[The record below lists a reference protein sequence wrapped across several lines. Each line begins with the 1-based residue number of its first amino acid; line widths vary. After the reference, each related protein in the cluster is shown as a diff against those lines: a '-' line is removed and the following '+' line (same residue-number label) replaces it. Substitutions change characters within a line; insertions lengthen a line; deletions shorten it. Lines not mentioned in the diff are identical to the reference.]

1 MKNPF
6 IFGKIASGDAF
17 TDRETEQARL
27 AANID
32 SGINSILISPRRW
45 GKSSLVFKVSQT
57 LSKKRGDLRFCFI
70 DLFSIRGEEEFYTTL
85 ARETLRA
92 AYPKWR
98 ERLEAAR
105 KFFHKI
111 SPKITL
117 SSAPANDFSIG
128 FDWKEIEKSPDEI
141 LDMPEKLSRELNL
154 RIVVC
159 LDEFQNVSFF
169 NDPQAFQKK
178 LRSHWQ
184 KHTLANYCLY
194 GSKQHMMTE
203 LFNSKSMPFYKFGD
217 IIFLE
222 KIPERYWKS
231 FIVSGFKKSGKMI
244 TEDTAGQIAQ
254 LMENHPYFV
263 QQFAH
268 NVWALTE
275 QNCSPEVFSNAL
287 EQLLLQNTI
296 LFQREMDSLTNT
308 QVNLLKAICD
318 NITQLSS
325 SAAIRDYKL
334 GTTANVNR
342 IKKALV
348 SKEILEISGNR
359 IEFTDPLFRIWL
371 MKLFGSKEE
380 IIE

>member
-6 IFGKIASGDAF
+6 VFGKIASGEAF
-17 TDRETEQARL
+17 TDREAEQARL

-45 GKSSLVFKVSQT
+45 GKSSLVFKVSKT
-57 LSKKRGDLRFCFI
+57 IAKKQPELRFCFI
-70 DLFSIRGEEEFYTTL
+70 DLFSIRSEEEFYTAV

-105 KFFHKI
+105 KVFHKI
-111 SPKITL
+111 SPRITL

-141 LDMPEKLSRELNL
+141 LEMPEKLSRELNL

-159 LDEFQNVSFF
+159 LDEFQNISFF
-169 NDPQAFQKK
+169 NDPLAFQKK

-184 KHTLANYCLY
+184 KHTLANYIFY

-222 KIPERYWKS
+222 KIPEKYWVS
-231 FIVSGFKKSGKMI
+231 FIVSGFKKTGKNI
-244 TEDTAGQIAQ
+244 DEKTAGDIAAQ
-254 LMENHPYFV
+254 MENHPYFV

-268 NVWALTE
+268 NVWLLTE
-275 QNCSPEVFSNAL
+275 KVCSPEVFSDAL

-296 LFQREMDSLTNT
+296 LFQKEIDSLTNT
-308 QVNLLKAICD
+308 QVNFLKAICD
-318 NITQLSS
+318 NVTQLSS
-325 SAAIRDYKL
+325 SATMYDYKL

-342 IKKALV
+342 MKKSLV
-348 SKEILEISGNR
+348 SKEILEISGSK
-359 IEFTDPLFRIWL
+359 IEFTDPLFKIWL
-371 MKLFGSKEE
+371 HKLFNSSKEKA
-380 IIE
+380 

>member
-6 IFGKIASGDAF
+6 VYGKIASGNAF
-17 TDRETEQARL
+17 TDREAEQTRL

-45 GKSSLVFKVSQT
+45 GKSSLVFKVSKT
-57 LSKKRGDLRFCFI
+57 LAKKQSELRFCFI
-70 DLFSIRGEEEFYTTL
+70 DLFSIRSEEEFYTAV

-105 KFFHKI
+105 KVFHKI
-111 SPKITL
+111 SPRITL
-117 SSAPANDFSIG
+117 SSAPANDFSIS

-141 LDMPEKLSRELNL
+141 LEMPEKLSRELNL

-159 LDEFQNVSFF
+159 LDEFQNISFF
-169 NDPQAFQKK
+169 KDPLAFQKK

-184 KHTLANYCLY
+184 KHTFANYCFY

-222 KIPERYWKS
+222 KIPEKYWVS
-231 FIVSGFKKSGKMI
+231 FIVSGFNKTGKVI
-244 TEDTAGQIAQ
+244 SDHAAEKIAL

-268 NVWALTE
+268 TVWGLTDKV
-275 QNCSPEVFSNAL
+275 CSEEIINHGL

-296 LFQREMDSLTNT
+296 LFQRETDALTNT
-308 QVNLLKAICD
+308 QLNFLKAVCD
-318 NITQLSS
+318 QVLQLSS
-325 SAAIRDYKL
+325 AETVQNYKM
-334 GTTANVNR
+334 GTTANVSR
-342 IKKALV
+342 IKKSLSA
-348 SKEILEISGNR
+348 KEIIEISGNK
-359 IEFTDPLFRIWL
+359 IEIVDPLFKIWFL
-371 MKLFGSKEE
+371 RMFK
-380 IIE
+380 

>member
-6 IFGKIASGDAF
+6 VFGKIASGEAF
-17 TDRETEQARL
+17 TDRETEKARL
-27 AANID
+27 GRNID

-57 LSKKRGDLRFCFI
+57 LAKKRTELRFCFI
-70 DLFSIRGEEEFYTTL
+70 DLFSVRSEEEFYTQL
-85 ARETLRA
+85 AKETLRA
-92 AYPKWR
+92 AYPKWS

-111 SPKITL
+111 SPRLTL

-141 LDMPEKLSRELNL
+141 LDMPEKLSRQLNL

-159 LDEFQNVSFF
+159 LDEFQNISFF
-169 NDPQAFQKK
+169 DDPEGFRKK

-184 KHTLANYCLY
+184 KHTHANYCLY

-222 KIPERYWKS
+222 KIPEKYWVS
-231 FIVSGFKKSGKMI
+231 FIVSGFKKTGKVI
-244 TEDTAGQIAQ
+244 SDHSAKKIAL

-263 QQFAH
+263 QQFAYT
-268 NVWALTE
+268 VWGLTDKV
-275 QNCSPEVFSNAL
+275 CSEEIINHGL

-296 LFQREMDSLTNT
+296 LFQRETDALTNT
-308 QVNLLKAICD
+308 QLNFLKAVCD
-318 NITQLSS
+318 QVLQLSS
-325 SAAIRDYKL
+325 AETIQNYKM
-334 GTTANVNR
+334 GTTANVSR
-342 IKKALV
+342 IKKSLSA
-348 SKEILEISGNR
+348 KEIIEISGNK
-359 IEFTDPLFRIWL
+359 IEIVDPLFRIWFL
-371 MKLFGSKEE
+371 RMFK
-380 IIE
+380 